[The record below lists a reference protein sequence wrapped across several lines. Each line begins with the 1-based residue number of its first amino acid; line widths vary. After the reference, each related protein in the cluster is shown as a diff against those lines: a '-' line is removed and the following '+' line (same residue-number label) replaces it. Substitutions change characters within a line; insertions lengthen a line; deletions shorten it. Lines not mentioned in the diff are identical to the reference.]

1 MSKHKSHRF
10 QSSREVFEEYIPDY
24 KKCESDDVVQDG
36 DSEAVRSGIELAS
49 DLVDK
54 LKKTI
59 DNSQNA

>member
-24 KKCESDDVVQDG
+24 KNRESHEAEQDG
-36 DSEAVRSGIELAS
+36 ESSAAESGSKLAS

-54 LKKTI
+54 LRRSITKPL
-59 DNSQNA
+59 SG